1 MRNILNA
8 AFVPVLAALAFG
20 CTSTTALRTSEPDD
34 LYYASSDKTMRQE
47 VSVASTQSAY
57 THPGEASE
65 VAENPEYYDP
75 EAAKQPTIINNYY
88 DYDSYYSSRGRRSY
102 VYFNDPFYSP
112 FGYSAAYCYGIY
124 DPFCFPGYYPYS
136 GLAVS
141 ISYGFGNPYGY
152 GYGYRP
158 YGAYGYGYRPYDY
171 YGYGYGGGYGSY
183 YHGFYDGY
191 YAGNNYGYGYG
202 YNRKKIQYGPR
213 GDRSVVPATSTT
225 GGGRGN
231 NPGRSAVEPGN
242 GGRINVDPGRV
253 GRTTAPSQSAGQP
266 ARVNTGTSQP
276 APATPGRPARVN
288 SAKPATQPGRVGG
301 VKNAPARETVQ
312 PENYQFQNNQVPAQ
326 EEARP
331 SRTRDAAVPGQVQ
344 PERPSYQQER
354 PTYQEP
360 VQQQRPAREYSR
372 PERPV
377 QRETRQAPS
386 YNNDR
391 PSYHDNSP
399 SRSSGGSAPSRSGGR
414 PRN

>member
-1 MRNILNA
+1 MRNIFNA
-8 AFVPVLAALAFG
+8 ALVPVMAALAFG
-20 CTSTTALRTSEPDD
+20 CTSSTALQSSEPDD
-34 LYYASSDKTMRQE
+34 LYYASSDRTVRQQ
-47 VSVASTQSAY
+47 VSVAPSENTYQN
-57 THPGEASE
+57 PGA

-75 EAAKQPTIINNYY
+75 EAARQPTIINNYY
-88 DYDSYYSSRGRRSY
+88 DNDRYYGSRSRRNY

-124 DPFCFPGYYPYS
+124 DPFCFPGYYPYT
-136 GLAVS
+136 GLTVS
-141 ISYGFGNPYGY
+141 IGYGWGSPWGY

-191 YAGNNYGYGYG
+191 YANNGYGYG
-202 YNRKKIQYGPR
+202 YNRKKVQYGPR
-213 GDRSVVPATSTT
+213 GDRSVVPATSNT
-225 GGGRGN
+225 GGRS

-253 GRTTAPSQSAGQP
+253 GRTGAPAQSAGQSG
-266 ARVNTGTSQP
+266 RVTTGTSQP
-276 APATPGRPARVN
+276 ATTPGRPARVTT
-288 SAKPATQPGRVGG
+288 SQPAAQPGRAEG
-301 VKNAPARETVQ
+301 VQSAPSRETVR
-312 PENYQFQNNQVPAQ
+312 PENYQFQNNQPPVL

-331 SRTRDAAVPGQVQ
+331 GRVREATVPTQTQ
-344 PERPSYQQER
+344 PERPTYQQDR
-354 PTYQEP
+354 IRYQEP
-360 VQQQRPAREYSR
+360 VQQQQQQPVREYSR

-391 PSYHDNSP
+391 PSYQDNSP
-399 SRSSGGSAPSRSGGR
+399 SRSSGGSSAPSRSGGR